1 MISDWLDAGSQTFMI
16 GLSASVF
23 IIVAKLLVARYGDIM
38 PNVVRD
44 LVALV

>member
-16 GLSASVF
+16 GLAASVW
-23 IIVAKLLVARYGDIM
+23 IILAKLLVARYGEIL

-44 LVALV
+44 LVALI